1 VSELRPTP
9 PPALDVNGLGID
21 YRASGRR
28 VSAVTEVSF
37 TIAPGE
43 FVALVG
49 ESGSG
54 KTTLA
59 GAVTGLLPGNSIIH
73 SGTLTLGGVEV
84 TSLSEKKWSRLRGHK
99 VGLIPQ
105 DPGASLNPVLTI
117 GAQIAE
123 IFAIRGER
131 LGRTERRI
139 RSIELLQI
147 AEVSRPADRLSQYP
161 HELSGGLK
169 QRILIAIAFGLNPSL
184 LVADEP
190 TSALDVTVQKQI
202 MSLFDR
208 LAHEHDSSVLFV
220 THDLALAT
228 DHASRALVLRAGRLV
243 EDAPVEDLIRF
254 PRTSYT
260 RELISHARATQ
271 TAPAA
276 TPSDTAPLLQVRN
289 LSKQFAARRGADPVL
304 AVDGVTFSLPAGQT
318 TALVGESGSGKST
331 AARMILRLTE
341 PTAGEI
347 ILNGRDTTQVTG
359 RDRLAHW
366 RAVQMVYQNPDSA
379 LDPRWTVGRIVA
391 EPLNAMGI
399 GDRNSRRA
407 RVQELLNA
415 VSLPSDTIDRR
426 PSELSGGQRQR
437 VAIARSLA
445 PSSSVVVLDEAL
457 SALDVITQERVLE
470 LLGRLQRDFGV
481 AYLFIS
487 HDLSI
492 VRRIAQ
498 HVVVMQSGR
507 VAEQGTTAEIFD
519 TPRSPYVRELIAA
532 IPGRRWLHDD
542 VSASRKDSIA

>member
-1 VSELRPTP
+1 MLEPAAT
-9 PPALDVNGLGID
+9 PALEIQGLSINYGTAKSQEAAITD
-21 YRASGRR
+21 
-28 VSAVTEVSF
+28 VSF
-37 TIAPGE
+37 SIAAGE

-54 KTTLA
+54 KTTLT
-59 GAVTGLLPGNSIIH
+59 GAVTGLLPRTASIL
-73 SGTLTLGGVEV
+73 SGSVTLGGVDV
-84 TSLSEKKWSRLRGHK
+84 TALSERQWSKLRGHR

-105 DPGASLNPVLTI
+105 DPGTSLNPVLTI

-131 LGRTERRI
+131 LSRSERR
-139 RSIELLQI
+139 RRCIELLQI
-147 AEVSRPADRLSQYP
+147 AEVPRPADRLVQFP

-190 TSALDVTVQKQI
+190 SSALDVTVQKQI
-202 MSLFDR
+202 MVLFDR
-208 LAHEHDSSVLFV
+208 LAHEYGSSVLFV

-228 DHASRALVLRAGRLV
+228 DHASRALVLRNGRLV
-243 EDAPVEDLIRF
+243 EDATVEDLVRA
-254 PRTSYT
+254 PGNDYT
-260 RELISHARATQ
+260 RELIEHARSTQ
-271 TAPAA
+271 TALLPVA
-276 TPSDTAPLLQVRN
+276 TGSTQLLRVRQ
-289 LSKQFAARRGADPVL
+289 LTKQFPGRAGANAVL
-304 AVDGVTFSLPAGQT
+304 AVDAVSIDVPAGQT

-331 AARMILRLTE
+331 TARMILRLAEATS
-341 PTAGEI
+341 GEI
-347 ILNGRDTTQVTG
+347 EFEGKDITSLSG

-391 EPLNAMGI
+391 EPLDSMGI
-399 GDRNSRRA
+399 GDRRSRRL
-407 RVQELLNA
+407 RVAELLDA
-415 VSLPSDTIDRR
+415 VALSSGTIDKR

-445 PSSSVVVLDEAL
+445 PSSSLVVLDEAL

-470 LLGRLQRDFGV
+470 LLARLQHEFGV

-492 VRRIAQ
+492 VRRIA
-498 HVVVMQSGR
+498 HRVVVMKAGR
-507 VAEQGTTAEIFD
+507 IVEQGETAQIFN
-519 TPRSPYVRELIAA
+519 SPSSDYARELIAA
-532 IPGRRWLHDD
+532 IPGRRWLNDGV
-542 VSASRKDSIA
+542 VSQRKANIT

>member
-1 VSELRPTP
+1 
-9 PPALDVNGLGID
+9 
-21 YRASGRR
+21 
-28 VSAVTEVSF
+28 
-37 TIAPGE
+37 
-43 FVALVG
+43 
-49 ESGSG
+49 
-54 KTTLA
+54 
-59 GAVTGLLPGNSIIH
+59 
-73 SGTLTLGGVEV
+73 
-84 TSLSEKKWSRLRGHK
+84 
-99 VGLIPQ
+99 
-105 DPGASLNPVLTI
+105 
-117 GAQIAE
+117 
-123 IFAIRGER
+123 
-131 LGRTERRI
+131 
-139 RSIELLQI
+139 
-147 AEVSRPADRLSQYP
+147 
-161 HELSGGLK
+161 
-169 QRILIAIAFGLNPSL
+169 
-184 LVADEP
+184 VADEP

-331 AARMILRLTE
+331 TARMILRLTE